1 MIKKCIQKPFLI
13 LVIVIIILILGVVSL
28 RSVKSN
34 LLPDMSVPYLMVVT
48 TYPGASPEK
57 VEEEVTRPIE
67 SEVSTISGVVDVL
80 SRSAENYSLVVLEFN
95 ADTDMDSTYVKVDA
109 ALETVSGEFP
119 DVVGSP
125 NIIEMSMEMV
135 ATVYAAVSYEG
146 YDIYNLS
153 GFVEDTVIPYFER
166 VDTVASVGQIGLV
179 ERTAEVRL
187 DKKKIRDIN
196 ADILA
201 QTNKKLK
208 EAQDEL
214 DDAKSKLSDSESTLE
229 DQSSSLSDK
238 ASSTNSELAE
248 VQLQLNTA
256 LATKIAYQSQLT
268 SLQVQQK
275 ALQAELSAYEENQI
289 EDAYKA
295 MNDGFATLGE
305 SMGEYAEMAGLTIP
319 ESVEYALDHQEEF
332 DAFIAWMDAMGY
344 SEMVEAYDLESMQSL
359 YDIVEVRIPQINT
372 ALANLDT
379 EVAGVEAMVKEV
391 ESQVEG
397 LEEKYTK
404 AQEGALSAAE
414 QFGSADAQLS
424 SASDSIASA
433 KEELETAQDTLD
445 DSVDAAVNA
454 SNLDSLLDVNTLAS
468 LIYAQNFAMPAG
480 YIDDKDDNQWM
491 LKVGDEITSLEELEN
506 LVLAKVDG
514 VGTICLKDV
523 ADITIVDNADESYA
537 RLNGEPTIVLMM
549 FKGST
554 DSTTEAAEDCL
565 EAMDEL
571 NTQYEGLNVV
581 PIVNTGDYI
590 KVFIRSILQ
599 SILVGAILAVVVLLL
614 FMKDIRP
621 TLIVAFS
628 IPFSVL
634 TALVLMYFSG
644 ISINI
649 MSLSGLSLSIG
660 MLVDNSVV
668 VMENIYRL
676 RHRDMDAP
684 RAGYQGAK
692 QVASAIISSTL
703 TTICVFFPMVFTTGY
718 VRQLMLPMALT
729 ITFSLVASLLIALT
743 LVPTLGAVTLRR
755 MKDKKYP
762 LFDRFRNGYAAVLK
776 FFLRFK
782 FIPLVVAAGLLVLM
796 VMRVASMGVSLLP
809 NMYTDSIDATVE
821 MPEDITDEEAFAYAD
836 EVGEILLA
844 NDRVETV
851 AIMDSSSEMSFIG
864 NFGSSTDFSQF
875 TINIIPTEDVN
886 MVSEVEELIS
896 ELREATA
903 DLDCEVDVQ
912 SSALGE
918 VDEFFGSGVEINIS
932 GDDYEELV
940 SISEDVMDR
949 ISGIEGIQEMDNGQD
964 TAETAL
970 HLVVDRNKAMK
981 KGITVA
987 QIYQRISEELN
998 TSAEAAEMTLDDDN
1012 MTVEIVDERDELTTE
1027 KLLDLELEV
1036 DKTKIDG
1043 TTVTKTYKLSDF
1055 ANVEETI
1062 SMQTI
1067 RRDNSERYVQIV
1079 ATLEDG
1085 YNTTL
1090 VTRQIEP
1097 LLSEVELPDGYEISI
1112 GGESEM
1118 NQDMIEQLGLLMA
1131 LGAIL
1136 IYLIMVAQFQS
1147 LLSPFIVIFTVPL
1160 AFTGGL
1166 IGLAIAREQLTLVAL
1181 IGFLVLMGTIVNNGI
1196 VFVDYVNQL
1205 RLGGMEKRDALIATG
1220 KTRMRPILM
1229 TALTTVLAM
1238 VPLVLIQDVGNS
1250 MSKGMAVVIIG
1261 GMLYAT
1267 LMTLFVVPVLY
1278 DLFFRREPKILDV
1291 GDDSIDDVPDDAQ
1304 EFMEELERE
1313 KNKL

>member
-1 MIKKCIQKPFLI
+1 MHNLTKWILLGATALVAVVACNKHYGLGDIMSTSQATTDGDKSHRVIELALPLETNVLMFYGRAPKSGTDADNVQGKITFKDNTVTDDKALSKYTFTLERRVPLGDEYIYRQYGDLI
-13 LVIVIIILILGVVSL
+13 
-28 RSVKSN
+28 
-34 LLPDMSVPYLMVVT
+34 M
-48 TYPGASPEK
+48 
-57 VEEEVTRPIE
+57 
-67 SEVSTISGVVDVL
+67 
-80 SRSAENYSLVVLEFN
+80 
-95 ADTDMDSTYVKVDA
+95 A
-109 ALETVSGEFP
+109 AL
-119 DVVGSP
+119 
-125 NIIEMSMEMV
+125 NYIC
-135 ATVYAAVSYEG
+135 
-146 YDIYNLS
+146 
-153 GFVEDTVIPYFER
+153 
-166 VDTVASVGQIGLV
+166 
-179 ERTAEVRL
+179 
-187 DKKKIRDIN
+187 
-196 ADILA
+196 
-201 QTNKKLK
+201 
-208 EAQDEL
+208 
-214 DDAKSKLSDSESTLE
+214 
-229 DQSSSLSDK
+229 
-238 ASSTNSELAE
+238 
-248 VQLQLNTA
+248 
-256 LATKIAYQSQLT
+256 
-268 SLQVQQK
+268 
-275 ALQAELSAYEENQI
+275 
-289 EDAYKA
+289 
-295 MNDGFATLGE
+295 
-305 SMGEYAEMAGLTIP
+305 
-319 ESVEYALDHQEEF
+319 
-332 DAFIAWMDAMGY
+332 
-344 SEMVEAYDLESMQSL
+344 
-359 YDIVEVRIPQINT
+359 
-372 ALANLDT
+372 
-379 EVAGVEAMVKEV
+379 
-391 ESQVEG
+391 
-397 LEEKYTK
+397 
-404 AQEGALSAAE
+404 
-414 QFGSADAQLS
+414 DAQLNN
-424 SASDSIASA
+424 ASESISSA
-433 KEELETAQDTLD
+433 KEELETAQETLD
-445 DSVDAAVNA
+445 DSVEAAVEA

-480 YIDDKDDNQWM
+480 YIDDEDDNQWM

-514 VGTICLKDV
+514 VGTIRLRDV

-549 FKGST
+549 YKGST
-554 DSTTEAAEDCL
+554 DSTTETAADCL
-565 EAMDEL
+565 AAMDEL
-571 NTQYEGLNVV
+571 NSQYEGLSIV

-590 KVFIRSILQ
+590 NVFIRSILQ

-614 FMKDIRP
+614 FMKDLRP

-634 TALVLMYFSG
+634 TALVLMYFTG
-644 ISINI
+644 ITINI

-676 RHRDMDAP
+676 RHRNMDAP

-729 ITFSLVASLLIALT
+729 ITFSLVASLIIALT
-743 LVPTLGAVTLRR
+743 LVPTLGAVTLRKV
-755 MKDKKYP
+755 KDKRYP
-762 LFDRFRNGYAAVLK
+762 VFDKFRDGYAAVLK

-782 FIPLVVAAGLLVLM
+782 FIPLVIAAGLLVLT
-796 VMRVASMGVSLLP
+796 VMKVASMGVSLLP

-844 NDRVETV
+844 NERVETV
-851 AIMDSSSEMSFIG
+851 AIMDASSEMGFIG
-864 NFGSSTDFSQF
+864 GDFGGSADFSQF
-875 TINIIPTEDVN
+875 TINIIPTDDVN
-886 MVSEVEELIS
+886 MVEEVEDLID
-896 ELREATA
+896 ELREATEN
-903 DLDCEVDVQ
+903 LECTVDVQ

-918 VDEFFGSGVEINIS
+918 VEEFFGSGVEINIS
-932 GDDYEELV
+932 GSDYEELV
-940 SISEDVMDR
+940 RLSEDVMDK
-949 ISGIEGIQEMDNGQD
+949 ISGVEGIAELDNGED

-998 TSAEAAEMTLDDDN
+998 TSAEATQMTLDDDN
-1012 MTVEIVDERDELTTE
+1012 MTVEIVDETDELTTE
-1027 KLLDLELEV
+1027 KLLDLEFEIEKA
-1036 DKTKIDG
+1036 KTDG
-1043 TTVTKTYKLSDF
+1043 TTVTKTYKLGDF
-1055 ANVEETI
+1055 ASVEETL

-1067 RRDNSERYVQIV
+1067 RRDNSERYVQVV

-1085 YNTTL
+1085 YNSTL
-1090 VTRQIEP
+1090 VTREIEP
-1097 LLSEVELPDGYEISI
+1097 MLAEVELPDGYEISI

-1118 NQDMIEQLGLLMA
+1118 NNDMIKQLGLLML
-1131 LGAIL
+1131 LGGIL

-1166 IGLAIAREQLTLVAL
+1166 IGLLIAKEQLTLVAL

-1205 RLGGMEKRDALIATG
+1205 RLGGMKKRDALVATG

-1291 GDDSIDDVPDDAQ
+1291 GDESMDDVPDDAQ
-1304 EFMEELERE
+1304 EFIEEMERE
-1313 KNKL
+1313 KDNL